1 MSVPRTD
8 PVAYWW
14 GAVLKMSDGMAP
26 HVPVGELRHL
36 IEMAREAVAM
46 CNTEPDVCGWVGW
59 KVECVGGRCP
69 QCGETITTAGPG
81 TVKAWRSL
89 VEEADDLDDS
99 AAEPLRM
106 AGVDGDPDEA

>member
-1 MSVPRTD
+1 MSVQRTD
-8 PVAYWW
+8 PVAFWRKAANTAR
-14 GAVLKMSDGMAP
+14 GDIGLM
-26 HVPVGELRHL
+26 VPVADLRHI

-81 TVKAWRSL
+81 TIKAWRSL
-89 VEEADDLDDS
+89 VEEADD
-99 AAEPLRM
+99 
-106 AGVDGDPDEA
+106 PDEA